1 MLKSSKFKHNTDVS
15 DPLMAKIKVNIPSI
29 LEASKTFTK
38 DKFLPVY
45 FFCGNDYFSIE
56 AVIKEL
62 DFAITPFIA
71 SDFDKE
77 TILGDDKINLPQ
89 LLSMASSFPFGSDRK
104 FILFKEFD
112 KVNDINSLTE
122 YLRTPPF
129 FTTIAFIY
137 NGELQNPE
145 KEPYKSLIRNKFIFE
160 AKELKGENLINW
172 LIDFARRNGKELS
185 TENARLI
192 TEISGGNR
200 SILEDQLEKI
210 FIFLGTEKV
219 IDYTTIIALSA
230 SLKEN
235 TIFDLQDA
243 LGKKNKAM
251 SIKILF
257 NLLEKGTDPS
267 FIVAMLTKYFTG
279 LSRVNEMK
287 GKIQDDVAA
296 RIVGTHP
303 FYYKNFKAARE
314 NFTDRDI
321 FRSVKAVLNA
331 DILLKTTS
339 FDPKSLFTVL
349 ITDILK

>member
-1 MLKSSKFKHNTDVS
+1 
-15 DPLMAKIKVNIPSI
+15 MAKSKVNIPSI
-29 LEASKTFTK
+29 LEAPKTFTK

-45 FFCGNDYFSIE
+45 FFCGNDYFSID

-62 DFAITPFIA
+62 DSAISRFIA

-77 TILGDDKINLPQ
+77 TILGDDKINLSQ
-89 LLSMASSFPFGSDRK
+89 MLSMASSFPFGSDKK

-112 KVNDINSLTE
+112 KVNDISSLTE
-122 YLRTPPF
+122 YLRDPPS

-137 NGELQNPE
+137 NGELQNPD
-145 KEPYKSLIRNKFIFE
+145 KEPYKSLVKNKFIFE

-172 LIDFARRNGKELS
+172 LVDFARKNGKELS
-185 TENARLI
+185 AENARLL

-210 FIFLGTEKV
+210 FTYLGTEKV
-219 IDYTTIIALSA
+219 VEYDSINALSA

-243 LGKKNKAM
+243 LGKKNKGQ
-251 SIKILF
+251 SVKILF

-267 FIVAMLTKYFTG
+267 FIIAMLTKYFTG

-287 GKIQDDVAA
+287 GKIQDEVAA

-303 FYYKNFKAARE
+303 FYYKNYKSARE
-314 NFTDRDI
+314 NFSDKDI
-321 FRSVKAVLNA
+321 FRSVNAVLNA